1 MYGWNVV
8 VVVIVMVT
16 TITAHL
22 IFILCTDSMRIPIH
36 EFDLSVDDELSYPQT
51 GREKMD
57 P

>member
-8 VVVIVMVT
+8 VVVVVMVT

-22 IFILCTDSMRIPIH
+22 IFTLCMDSMRIPIH

-51 GREKMD
+51 GRGKMD